1 MVPIVNGLAAEFEG
15 KMSVIQ
21 LNAAVEANEK
31 LQNQW
36 GLRGHPTFAL
46 IDANDNVVQLLFG
59 PQPEAVLREAM
70 EPLVVQ

>member
-1 MVPIVNGLAAEFEG
+1 MVPIVNGLDAEFEG

-21 LNAAVEANEK
+21 LNAALEANEK
-31 LQNQW
+31 LQSQW

-46 IDANDNVVQLLFG
+46 IDANDNVVQRLFG

-70 EPLVVQ
+70 EPLVVR